1 MPQTEIKNLALNVLC
16 SSVHNEQTNLE
27 DSVLQDTCKMKR
39 MTTNITQM
47 ECVAQGMLLYL
58 HDVI

>member
-16 SSVHNEQTNLE
+16 SSVHNEQTNLKTLFYKTL
-27 DSVLQDTCKMKR
+27 VMKR